1 MRTSRNPTLDPA
13 SAARAVFGTLSPIG
27 VLIGSVFFA
36 LSLTPSMVPRD
47 AALQGALGGVLVAL
61 GYGGWY
67 LAGSAVRWLG
77 FREVV
82 LSPAWRTSAYT
93 VALAICIF
101 GLWKGADWQNA
112 IRAAWSLPEIDSA
125 APYKVAA
132 ITAALF
138 AVLLLAG
145 RLFLLVSAR
154 WDRSTARFLPPR
166 VARATGLIL
175 AAGLFWAVIDGV
187 AFRMVL
193 RSIDNASRIA
203 DLVIPPEIAPP
214 TDALVPGSPASL
226 VAWEDLGRWGR
237 GYVTSGP
244 DRDEIAAFWGAP
256 AHQPIRVFVGLT
268 AAGSSEDRA
277 RLALEEFKRVG
288 GFERKYLVIATPTG
302 SGWLDPGGVN
312 TMEYITRGDVATIAL
327 QYSYLT
333 SVMSVIVDPE
343 HGIEES
349 RALFHLVYDHWAQM
363 PPDERPAL
371 YLHGLSL
378 GAFLSQETLPLLDV
392 LGNPFQGALWTG
404 SPFLSDFWRMVQD
417 RRRPDSPAWRPQF
430 GNGSLIRSA
439 NQYGGLARF
448 DADWGPIRL
457 VFLQYG
463 SDPIVFFDYSLAWR
477 RPVWLDPDRAPDLA
491 PEMRWIPLVTMFQ
504 VGFDMAVSV
513 GTLGY
518 GHDYAARHY
527 ISAWAETLAP
537 EDWSPETEARLIDH
551 LKDLSPR

>member
-1 MRTSRNPTLDPA
+1 
-13 SAARAVFGTLSPIG
+13 
-27 VLIGSVFFA
+27 
-36 LSLTPSMVPRD
+36 
-47 AALQGALGGVLVAL
+47 
-61 GYGGWY
+61 
-67 LAGSAVRWLG
+67 
-77 FREVV
+77 
-82 LSPAWRTSAYT
+82 
-93 VALAICIF
+93 
-101 GLWKGADWQNA
+101 
-112 IRAAWSLPEIDSA
+112 
-125 APYKVAA
+125 
-132 ITAALF
+132 
-138 AVLLLAG
+138 
-145 RLFLLVSAR
+145 
-154 WDRSTARFLPPR
+154 
-166 VARATGLIL
+166 
-175 AAGLFWAVIDGV
+175 
-187 AFRMVL
+187 
-193 RSIDNASRIA
+193 
-203 DLVIPPEIAPP
+203 
-214 TDALVPGSPASL
+214 
-226 VAWEDLGRWGR
+226 
-237 GYVTSGP
+237 
-244 DRDEIAAFWGAP
+244 
-256 AHQPIRVFVGLT
+256 
-268 AAGSSEDRA
+268 
-277 RLALEEFKRVG
+277 
-288 GFERKYLVIATPTG
+288 
-302 SGWLDPGGVN
+302 
-312 TMEYITRGDVATIAL
+312 
-327 QYSYLT
+327 
-333 SVMSVIVDPE
+333 
-343 HGIEES
+343 
-349 RALFHLVYDHWAQM
+349 M